1 MMPASTNSI
10 SRGVTSPVSR
20 SMGNWMSRKSTGP
33 CRSAYGLLVAS
44 DTCSPHVDIDACP
57 SLGPA
62 SSLVHCRLRPGAAR
76 HPSRMI
82 RTRHLAPRRRR
93 SPMGDD
99 ARAPALRCDAGVPL
113 RTVLNARFVDQAEL
127 HGFLNRLQSLGLE
140 VVEVRRLMDG
150 SRDDARL
157 TEANQ

>member
-1 MMPASTNSI
+1 MAERTYEIRLS
-10 SRGVTSPVSR
+10 
-20 SMGNWMSRKSTGP
+20 
-33 CRSAYGLLVAS
+33 GLVPTEHLRAQVGHLDVAE
-44 DTCSPHVDIDACP
+44 AE
-57 SLGPA
+57 
-62 SSLVHCRLRPGAAR
+62 
-76 HPSRMI
+76 
-82 RTRHLAPRRRR
+82 
-93 SPMGDD
+93 
-99 ARAPALRCDAGVPL
+99 L